1 MGMTVFLMKKFIH
14 GFSAIVWDARWF
26 PTIFLISF
34 PVSLNNPKSRYYCG
48 FTGKFNGYHSASMVL
63 SAVAGGIPRQAHY
76 TGHASFWNTC
86 TAERPDPQGRH
97 FAKLNVRH
105 RASSIVSF
113 PFRIIKPH
121 FFTCFHV
128 CNYSFP
134 GFLQLLCRLI

>member
-63 SAVAGGIPRQAHY
+63 SAVAGGILRQAQY
-76 TGHASFWNTC
+76 TGHSVLPSRTPA
-86 TAERPDPQGRH
+86 RRKDPTRKAPFCQTQCE
-97 FAKLNVRH
+97 AQC
-105 RASSIVSF
+105 IVN
-113 PFRIIKPH
+113 R
-121 FFTCFHV
+121 
-128 CNYSFP
+128 
-134 GFLQLLCRLI
+134 